1 MIKLDE
7 NAFIE
12 ISNSY
17 GVNIT
22 ENYIDFVKSIVNMAK
37 LAYNQGKNG
46 KPLEIGFPLME
57 VDISEDQ

>member
-22 ENYIDFVKSIVNMAK
+22 EDYIDFVKSIVNMAK

-46 KPLEIGFPLME
+46 EPLEIGFPLME

>member
-17 GVNIT
+17 GVDVT
-22 ENYIDFVKSIVNMAK
+22 EAYIDFVKSIVDMAQ

-57 VDISEDQ
+57 VDISENQ

>member
-17 GVNIT
+17 GVDVT
-22 ENYIDFVKSIVNMAK
+22 EDCIDFVKSIVNMAK

-46 KPLEIGFPLME
+46 KPLEIGFPLTE
-57 VDISEDQ
+57 VNISENQ

>member
-22 ENYIDFVKSIVNMAK
+22 EDYIDFVKA
-37 LAYNQGKNG
+37 L
-46 KPLEIGFPLME
+46 
-57 VDISEDQ
+57 